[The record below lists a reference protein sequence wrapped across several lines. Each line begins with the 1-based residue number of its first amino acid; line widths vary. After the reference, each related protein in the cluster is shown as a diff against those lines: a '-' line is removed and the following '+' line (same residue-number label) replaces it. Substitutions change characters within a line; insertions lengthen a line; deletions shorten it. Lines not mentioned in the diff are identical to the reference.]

1 MCHGNMKSSNCV
13 VDSRFVLKLTDFGL
27 LAVRRNLDLDA
38 DSYEYHKSRLWTSQ
52 EYLNPSGGDRT
63 VSFAKPGDI
72 YSLGI
77 ILHEII
83 ERAGVWGLN
92 TSTSEE
98 EDKDYLEP
106 KVTIYSISIE
116 YS

>member
-1 MCHGNMKSSNCV
+1 MILPASKPSRGSCFYGWHKVFASIV
-13 VDSRFVLKLTDFGL
+13 VCLTNGH
-27 LAVRRNLDLDA
+27 
-38 DSYEYHKSRLWTSQ
+38 HKSRLWTSQ